1 MFDQVSNACAA
12 CQHFIYTIRSLK
24 DNLAQHVI
32 AFICLPFE
40 AYNNVDAILKTI
52 WRIVISRKNLLQWNP
67 YSNTSSDQKTVG
79 ALYKIMWFAPLLA
92 MAVFI
97 YLAVSNSVTLLKVL
111 PLLILWFAS
120 PLIAW
125 YISLPYEK
133 EKVDISKEQ
142 TIYLRILA
150 RKIWA
155 FFETFVGEQ
164 DNWLPPDNYQEQPV
178 ERIAH
183 RTSPTNIGLSLL
195 ANLTAYDFGYVTAGE
210 LIELTNNTLT
220 TMQRMENIVGTFITG
235 TIHKRYCH

>member
-1 MFDQVSNACAA
+1 MSRKPADSVFV
-12 CQHFIYTIRSLK
+12 QHFIYTIRSLK

-142 TIYLRILA
+142 TIYLRTLA
-150 RKIWA
+150 RKILA
-155 FFETFVGEQ
+155 FFSKP
-164 DNWLPPDNYQEQPV
+164 L
-178 ERIAH
+178 
-183 RTSPTNIGLSLL
+183 
-195 ANLTAYDFGYVTAGE
+195 
-210 LIELTNNTLT
+210 
-220 TMQRMENIVGTFITG
+220 
-235 TIHKRYCH
+235 